1 MTASGQHPPIRVTT
15 YAGPGAEP
23 VMNEVPWPR
32 IPPKGALIKIGAC
45 GVCGTDQHILK
56 GHWPKPLPWPFTLG
70 HELAGVIAEI
80 GGELK
85 TDFMGKPIGVGSK
98 LMLPPLMPCG
108 RCDWCLHYPE
118 TANKCLTPVYY
129 GRYLGFDRPPHL
141 WGGWAEYVYADLG
154 ELPGTKIYKL
164 PDDMS
169 LLLGSLSEPL
179 TSCIRAFNRAAKAG
193 GFRWNDTV
201 VIQGT
206 GPIGILAIAAA
217 QEMGAGRVIAVGAPE
232 EPRLMLAREFGAEAT
247 VNIEEIQTSEARI
260 EAVRDIVGGYGA
272 DLVMDCSGHP
282 SAGPEGIEFLRD
294 GGTYVE
300 MGQFTDAGSIQT
312 NWHRI
317 CTKDLNV
324 LGSWAFTANDL
335 ALGVEMLYKARDR
348 YPWRKMQTL
357 FPFTIEGVKDAVAKA
372 MAMKT
377 VKSTIVPFPELI

>member
-1 MTASGQHPPIRVTT
+1 MADIRVATFD
-15 YAGPGAEP
+15 GPGAEP
-23 VMNEVPWPR
+23 VIRTVPRPR
-32 IPPKGALIKIGAC
+32 VGPKAALIRIGAC
-45 GVCGTDQHILK
+45 GVCGTDLHILK

-70 HELAGVIAEI
+70 HELAGVIVEI
-80 GGELK
+80 GDELK

-108 RCDWCLHYPE
+108 HCDWCLHYPE

-129 GRYLGFDRPPHL
+129 GRYLGFDKPPHL
-141 WGGWAEYVYADLG
+141 WGGWAEMVYVDFE

-164 PDDMS
+164 PDEMP
-169 LLLGSLSEPL
+169 LRLGALSEPL
-179 TSCIRAFNRAAKAG
+179 TSCIRAFSRAQKIG
-193 GFRWNDTV
+193 GFPWNATV
-201 VIQGT
+201 VVQGT

-232 EPRLMLAREFGAEAT
+232 SPRLELARRFGAEAT
-247 VNIEEIQTSEARI
+247 VNIEEVVKPEARI
-260 EAVRDIVGGYGA
+260 AAVREIVGGYGA

-300 MGQFTDAGSIQT
+300 MGQFTDAGSIMT
-312 NWHRI
+312 SWHRI

-335 ALGVEMLYKARDR
+335 PKGVDMLWQARDR
-348 YPWRKMQTL
+348 YPFYEMQTL
-357 FPFTIEGVKDAVAKA
+357 FEFSEAGISKAVGEA
-372 MAMKT
+372 MAMRT
-377 VKSTIVPFPELI
+377 VKSTIVPNPDMLED